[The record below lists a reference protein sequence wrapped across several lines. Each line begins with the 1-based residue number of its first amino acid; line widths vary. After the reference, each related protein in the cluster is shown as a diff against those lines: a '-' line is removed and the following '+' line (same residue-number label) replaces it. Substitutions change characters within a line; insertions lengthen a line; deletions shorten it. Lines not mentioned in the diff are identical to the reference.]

1 MLMATRIAFWI
12 QLLLGLGLARLFT
25 GSAPSE
31 GERTMHMVVGIVAAL
46 LALYTFRPGTGA
58 PSNGLTTAAAFFPL
72 VPLILGL
79 LIRSG
84 TIGDL
89 PTIGVHAVLGLAA
102 VGLIEA
108 ASGRRRRLA
117 RANAPT

>member
-1 MLMATRIAFWI
+1 MATRVVFWI
-12 QLLLGLGLARLFT
+12 QALLGLGLARIFM
-25 GSAPSE
+25 GQAPSDSE
-31 GERTMHMVVGIVAAL
+31 KTVHMVVGIVAAL
-46 LALYTFRPGTGA
+46 LAIYTFRPGTSA

-72 VPLILGL
+72 VPLVVGL

-84 TIGDL
+84 ALGNL
-89 PTIGVHAVLGLAA
+89 PTMGVHALLGIAA

-117 RANAPT
+117 RAESAA